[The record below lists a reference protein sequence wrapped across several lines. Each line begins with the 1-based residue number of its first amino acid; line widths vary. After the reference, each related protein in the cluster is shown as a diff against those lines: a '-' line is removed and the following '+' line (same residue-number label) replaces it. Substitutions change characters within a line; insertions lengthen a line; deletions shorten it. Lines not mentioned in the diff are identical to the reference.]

1 MDRNS
6 ILILDDDYDIVSLV
20 KTALERE
27 KYSVVGF
34 TEPLTALEH
43 FNTNY
48 INYGLVISDL
58 RMPTMNG
65 FDFIKG
71 VRQIKSEI
79 KVLLMTAFATED
91 DSDFTMRLKSHNI
104 DGFLQKPFSVRQL
117 SKTVK
122 NHM

>member
-6 ILILDDDYDIVSLV
+6 ILILDDEYDIVTII

-34 TEPLTALEH
+34 TEPLMALEH
-43 FNTNY
+43 FNTNS
-48 INYGLVISDL
+48 INFDLVFSDL
-58 RMPTMNG
+58 RMPVMNG

-79 KVLLMTAFATED
+79 KVLLMTAFSEEED
-91 DSDFTMRLKSHNI
+91 PDFTMRFNSHNI
-104 DGFLQKPFSVRQL
+104 DAFSIRQL
-117 SKTVK
+117 NNTVK

>member
-6 ILILDDDYDIVSLV
+6 ILILDDEHDIVTFV

-27 KYSVVGF
+27 KYSVFGF

-58 RMPTMNG
+58 RMPAMNG

-79 KVLLMTAFATED
+79 KVLLMTAFAVED
-91 DSDFTMRLKSHNI
+91 DPDFKMRLKSHNI
-104 DGFLQKPFSVRQL
+104 DGFLQKPFTIMQL
-117 SKTVK
+117 NKTVK